1 MSFAYKQAAGIIQDF
16 WNKKASL
23 KTLVYGSSFDKKV
36 GSDCWLSRVGLS
48 LRFMQQDA
56 VGTTSTG

>member
-36 GSDCWLSRVGLS
+36 RSDCWLSRVGLS
-48 LRFMQQDA
+48 LRFVQQDA
-56 VGTTSTG
+56 ASTTPSG